1 MTNKIYDENIG
12 LWYEQQGD
20 YLLPCVT
27 APESVPIGVWGKRHL
42 RYIKEHRKVFYTA
55 LKLSGKLNDHLAD
68 IDRQAE
74 QMFFQLV
81 DSTAKAEGITEQ
93 LKATDQ
99 MAWVGAMNNIRQ
111 RVTEWVNKEV
121 IFV

>member
-1 MTNKIYDENIG
+1 MTNKIYNKSNG

-27 APESVPIGVWGKRHL
+27 TPDSIPIGVWGQRHL

-55 LKLSGKLNDHLAD
+55 LQLSGKLNDHLAD
-68 IDRQAE
+68 IDRQADT
-74 QMFFQLV
+74 MFFQLV
-81 DSTAKAEGITEQ
+81 NSTAKAEGITEQ

-111 RVTEWVNKEV
+111 RVTELVNREV
-121 IFV
+121 IFA

>member
-1 MTNKIYDENIG
+1 MKIFEQSNG

-27 APESVPIGVWGKRHL
+27 TPDSVPIGVWGQRHL
-42 RYIKEHRKVFYTA
+42 RYIKEHRKAFYTA

-68 IDRQAE
+68 IDCQAKT
-74 QMFFQLV
+74 MFFQLV
-81 DSTAKAEGITEQ
+81 NSTAKAEGVTEQ
-93 LKATDQ
+93 LKAVDQ

-111 RVTEWVNKEV
+111 RVTELVNREV
-121 IFV
+121 IFA